1 MFMHRVLTLSAV
13 VGVIA
18 NAEAA
23 AAAPHEKGRGSDYDE
38 CTSPSEC
45 SLNGCVVDSHC
56 VCDTGWVGSQCGV
69 LDLAPATISSSYIPP
84 DGVSSSWGMSVVKET
99 LAATPTYHGYV
110 SEFLF
115 KCNLDS
121 WGSNSYVNHV
131 VSPTPTGPW
140 TRAKSGPAV
149 GVWAHN
155 PRVQYEFWYRES
167 LKDFAVHPNVKHCDG
182 TGGGGGTGSG
192 GVGST
197 VSHSSASPF
206 QIHVSKSVDGPWTPL
221 PHNASSTPLPGKM
234 MTAYQGWSNVDEGAA
249 PHAPEGGVVL
259 KEDPTKGNGSLYLDF
274 KSHFTPNDHRNGA
287 LAWDACGAG
296 VDAGPA
302 VYDNGHPVEAAG
314 GSTVYSVE
322 VTTKPAG
329 GGSSGSSGGS
339 GASATI
345 LAGEP
350 CDLSYEYAKVDVSNP
365 ITSASGAVKVAS
377 IGNGVKSVNYIE

>member
-131 VSPTPTGPW
+131 VSPT
-140 TRAKSGPAV
+140 
-149 GVWAHN
+149 
-155 PRVQYEFWYRES
+155 Y
-167 LKDFAVHPNVKHCDG
+167 
-182 TGGGGGTGSG
+182 
-192 GVGST
+192 
-197 VSHSSASPF
+197 
-206 QIHVSKSVDGPWTPL
+206 
-221 PHNASSTPLPGKM
+221 
-234 MTAYQGWSNVDEGAA
+234 
-249 PHAPEGGVVL
+249 
-259 KEDPTKGNGSLYLDF
+259 
-274 KSHFTPNDHRNGA
+274 
-287 LAWDACGAG
+287 
-296 VDAGPA
+296 
-302 VYDNGHPVEAAG
+302 
-314 GSTVYSVE
+314 
-322 VTTKPAG
+322 
-329 GGSSGSSGGS
+329 
-339 GASATI
+339 
-345 LAGEP
+345 
-350 CDLSYEYAKVDVSNP
+350 VDVFGLTHAHARGLSLFP
-365 ITSASGAVKVAS
+365 VSLFFFFFGCSALQRTLTSDLELRTIPHGS
-377 IGNGVKSVNYIE
+377 YIHRVYAAQPARGHVQSLALQ